1 MTTFRIH
8 TEDKDKL
15 NALKVILKALN
26 IKFDVSNEDEKSYDP
41 EFVKKILK
49 SKRQIKEGKSTKVK
63 MDDLDT
69 FLGL

>member
-26 IKFDVSNEDEKSYDP
+26 IKFDVSNEDEKSYDH

>member
-1 MTTFRIH
+1 MTTFRIF
-8 TEDKDKL
+8 T
-15 NALKVILKALN
+15 
-26 IKFDVSNEDEKSYDP
+26 EDEKSYDP

-63 MDDLDT
+63 MDDLDM